1 MKLSEKST
9 KELRKMSF
17 AEIFKQMKLE
27 SPKLFQG
34 DWIENLASRFIDELP
49 KENVEKKNVTEKD
62 FDNFEFNVI
71 LTFKFNSL

>member
-9 KELRKMSF
+9 RELRKMSF

-34 DWIENLASRFIDELP
+34 YW
-49 KENVEKKNVTEKD
+49 KENG
-62 FDNFEFNVI
+62 
-71 LTFKFNSL
+71 KFGKCFYYPQRFFLESEII

>member
-34 DWIENLASRFIDELP
+34 YW
-49 KENVEKKNVTEKD
+49 KENGKLGKC
-62 FDNFEFNVI
+62 FYYP
-71 LTFKFNSL
+71 